1 MLRIRPPSL
10 TSSSQHVVGACYH
23 RIARSSRVLLP
34 MNSPGMMNHLRFSN
48 STNEANPNLAPEEE
62 TPVDDSKLPGS
73 DMVSAIFR
81 QQPPI
86 FRTGD
91 LHRRNDS
98 NNYTYQGERGPPQ
111 LPILRRVGRD
121 NEQGARGQPEFHIL
135 RRDGRYTGQGERRQ
149 PEQPILR
156 RDGRDNRQVRNSQES
171 RFDNRKPTKHI
182 SSYGGDRGADKKH
195 LSYQDK
201 NNRHG
206 ASLSNHGATNQSR
219 HTESEKLRTFIDKL
233 RQVQKPVGDVSTN
246 NTEETPAPIPALY
259 RRTFLN
265 GANMTRPPL
274 PNSRKH
280 DWNKSGDGSSTSPP
294 DATTK
299 VGFRMPQRDS
309 PQRFNNANNSNYSSR
324 DRYRPPTLRDDM
336 QFLEGRQ
343 IRDHIGTKEHSQQ
356 NTKTSSDQRRVVTLP
371 TTLQAAG
378 LNLVETSTL
387 FRIKVEELLKK
398 LDSIGFSRAG
408 TDDKDVLLDV
418 DTLEVLA
425 MEFNIE
431 TVRGEEEIVLDHQE
445 LLMHQRRADD
455 SLVYP
460 PRPPVVCIMG
470 HVDHGKTTLM
480 DALRRKSAEQQN
492 PKAKKSKGKKGD
504 GKTSSNVAG
513 TEAGGITQR
522 ISAFQVDVEGQDN
535 KVTFLDTPGHAA
547 FKTMRQS
554 GSHAADVI
562 VLVVAADD
570 GVSEQTIE
578 ILDFYKSIV
587 KGSNGG
593 ITMVVAL
600 NKIDKP
606 GIEVTE
612 AKRRIENQLLGQ
624 GIISEGM
631 GGESEFGPPVQI
643 VPTSGLT
650 GEGLDELIEGLIL
663 QSEIMDL
670 RADAEANAEGIV
682 MDARMEKGHG
692 VVADCIIRWGS
703 IKKGDFVVSG
713 AQASRVRMLKDGK
726 YCSRCAGFFVC
737 FGLTDSHSCFVQS
750 TTAYSSV
757 VFPLNPF
764 GS

>member
-1 MLRIRPPSL
+1 M
-10 TSSSQHVVGACYH
+10 
-23 RIARSSRVLLP
+23 RSA
-34 MNSPGMMNHLRFSN
+34 RFSN
-48 STNEANPNLAPEEE
+48 SSNVPDPNLASEEE
-62 TPVDDSKLPGS
+62 GKSIDDSKTHEASQLDSSS
-73 DMVSAIFR
+73 DTVKAIFR
-81 QQPPI
+81 QQSPI
-86 FRTGD
+86 FRPGD
-91 LHRRNDS
+91 PHQRN
-98 NNYTYQGERGPPQ
+98 NNYHNNRYRGPGDRGQPD
-111 LPILRRVGRD
+111 LPILRRVGKD
-121 NEQGARGQPEFHIL
+121 NGQGEQGQTELHIL
-135 RRDGRYTGQGERRQ
+135 RRNVRDAGQRDRRQ
-149 PEQPILR
+149 PELPILR
-156 RDGRDNRQVRNSQES
+156 RDGRDNRQVRNSQERNSQES
-171 RFDNRKPTKHI
+171 RFDNRKPTKFMP
-182 SSYGGDRGADKKH
+182 SYGGDRGMQNKH

-201 NNRHG
+201 INRNS
-206 ASLSNHGATNQSR
+206 AVASNHGTANQSR
-219 HTESEKLRTFIDKL
+219 HVESEKLRTFIDKL
-233 RQVQKPVGDVSTN
+233 RQVQKPAGDVSTN

-265 GANMTRPPL
+265 AANVARPPL

-280 DWNKSGDGSSTSPP
+280 DWNNSRDASSTSP
-294 DATTK
+294 DSTTR

-309 PQRFNNANNSNYSSR
+309 TQRFNNENNSNYSTR
-324 DRYRPPTLRDDM
+324 ERYRPPTMRDDM
-336 QFLEGRQ
+336 QFLQGRQ
-343 IRDHIGTKEHSQQ
+343 GRDHIGTKDHSQQ
-356 NTKTSSDQRRVVTLP
+356 STKSLSDQKRVVTLP
-371 TTLQAAG
+371 TTLQSAG

-387 FRIKVEELLKK
+387 FRIKIDDLLKK
-398 LDSIGFSRAG
+398 LDSIGFPGAR
-408 TDDKDVLLDV
+408 TDEKDISLDI

-425 MEFNIE
+425 MEFDIE
-431 TVRGEEEIVLDHQE
+431 TVRGEEEIILGHEE
-445 LLMHQRRADD
+445 LLMQQRRADD
-455 SLVYP
+455 SLVHP

-547 FKTMRQS
+547 FKAMRQS

-593 ITMVVAL
+593 ITLVVAL

-606 GIEVTE
+606 GIEVSE
-612 AKRRIENQLLGQ
+612 AKRRVENQLLGQ

-650 GEGLDELIEGLIL
+650 GEGLDELIESLIL

-670 RADAEANAEGIV
+670 RADAEAHAEGIV

-703 IKKGDFVVSG
+703 IKKGDHVVSG
-713 AQASRVRMLKDGK
+713 TQASRVRMLKDGK
-726 YCSRCAGFFVC
+726 YCS
-737 FGLTDSHSCFVQS
+737 TDAVV
-750 TTAYSSV
+750 SSV
-757 VFPLNPF
+757 VISPTICIASF
-764 GS
+764 SQRQHT